1 MFQETFIVQLPDLCP
16 LSMCAFVH
24 VYTILTLGRSINLY
38 MQGFPRSKHMIL
50 CMTIFPYM
58 NIQDLAKGLLTS
70 VLQNTPVVANPFLFV
85 ICILMVV
92 EYGVLQR
99 ARQSRFGSEGML
111 EDYAVSVRL
120 QMGII

>member
-1 MFQETFIVQLPDLCP
+1 MFQETFIVQLPDMCP

-70 VLQNTPVVANPFLFV
+70 GPSKYTCCSESFPFCHLYSNGGGIWGFAT
-85 ICILMVV
+85 C
-92 EYGVLQR
+92 E
-99 ARQSRFGSEGML
+99 
-111 EDYAVSVRL
+111 AVQIWV
-120 QMGII
+120 

>member
-1 MFQETFIVQLPDLCP
+1 
-16 LSMCAFVH
+16 
-24 VYTILTLGRSINLY
+24 

-50 CMTIFPYM
+50 YMTIFPYM

-99 ARQSRFGSEGML
+99 ARQSRFGSEGMF

>member
-16 LSMCAFVH
+16 LSMYAFVH

-38 MQGFPRSKHMIL
+38 MQGFPRIKHMIF
-50 CMTIFPYM
+50 CKMTFPYM

-70 VLQNTPVVANPFLFV
+70 VPHFLFV

-92 EYGVLQR
+92 EYGVLQH
-99 ARQSRFGSEGML
+99 ARQSRFGTEGIL
-111 EDYAVSVRL
+111 EYYAVSVRL
-120 QMGII
+120 HMGII

>member
-16 LSMCAFVH
+16 LSVYAFVH

-38 MQGFPRSKHMIL
+38 MQGFPRIKHMIF
-50 CMTIFPYM
+50 CKTTFPYM

-70 VLQNTPVVANPFLFV
+70 VLHFLFV

-92 EYGVLQR
+92 EYGVLQH
-99 ARQSRFGSEGML
+99 ARQSRFGTEGIF
-111 EDYAVSVRL
+111 EYYAVSVRFIW
-120 QMGII
+120 G